1 MQLFSFWVYEVLDI
15 GVRLGITDK
24 PMSDLVCGFMERK
37 QAEDWIKYQA
47 TISNKKYKV
56 VDKSL

>member
-1 MQLFSFWVYEVLDI
+1 MQLFNYWVYEVLDI

-24 PMSDLVCGFMERK
+24 PMSDLVCGFTVRK
-37 QAEDWIKYQA
+37 EAEDWIKYQA
-47 TISNKKYKV
+47 TISKKKYKV